1 MEVEFITR
9 KLRSQEIQEKDVRKI
24 GKTFQKELTE
34 NVYNFSIENL
44 IYLNVWKTLNANQN
58 K

>member
-1 MEVEFITR
+1 M
-9 KLRSQEIQEKDVRKI
+9 
-24 GKTFQKELTE
+24 GNTFQKELTE